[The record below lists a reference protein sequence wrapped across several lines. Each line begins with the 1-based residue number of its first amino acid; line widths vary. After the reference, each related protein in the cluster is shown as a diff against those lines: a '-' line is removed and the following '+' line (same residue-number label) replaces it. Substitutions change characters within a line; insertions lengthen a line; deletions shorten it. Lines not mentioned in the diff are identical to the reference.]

1 MKKVILLIIIF
12 LVGCEKTP
20 IGSDDLLINE
30 CPVPIENQI
39 VEYKFNGNGSDSS
52 TNNLDTEIIEATFDN
67 DRFGSSNSSLNFDTS
82 DNPSWGEID
91 DISITQYNNVMDA
104 DNLTLYAWV
113 NIKDKPG
120 DYKGR
125 PSTIMARWDGSN
137 NNSIFR
143 FQVLGNGELFLQIS
157 DDISYTTNDSIS
169 FNEWNHVAV
178 SFNNGNV
185 KFYFNGEL
193 VQEISKDVTLT
204 QGVSHLTIGEI
215 WMNNGYWHH
224 FNGNLDDVG
233 MFNKAL
239 TACEIETL
247 YNR

>member
-1 MKKVILLIIIF
+1 MKKVLLLIFMF
-12 LVGCEKTP
+12 LIGCSGDTEDFGNE
-20 IGSDDLLINE
+20 ILNE

-52 TNNLDTEIIEATFDN
+52 TNNLNTEIIEATFDN

-91 DISITQYNNVMDA
+91 DISITQYNSVMDV

-113 NIKDKPG
+113 NIKDKSG
-120 DYKGR
+120 EYKGR
-125 PSTIMARWDGSN
+125 PSTIMARWDGST

-143 FQVLGNGELFLQIS
+143 FQVLGNGELFLQVS
-157 DDISYTTNDSIS
+157 DDISYTTDDSIS

-185 KFYFNGEL
+185 KFYFNGGL
-193 VQEISKDVTLT
+193 VQEISKDTSLN
-204 QGVSHLTIGEI
+204 QGESHLTIGEV
-215 WMNNGYWHH
+215 WMANGYWHY